1 MFDTLSMER
10 LKLSAVV
17 ISLFHGPFSAPTA
30 AKVLGVVGAPYLE
43 AKCRFYELF
52 MSRMEKIAKL
62 MEPDYVRAFHL
73 FETDRVNYEL
83 TIEISLQPDN
93 FSLPGDIHENA
104 LISSL
109 FIAMLDDKQLIK
121 VFHCWAN
128 MCKDDGRSS
137 KHFFLVFHDSL

>member
-1 MFDTLSMER
+1 
-10 LKLSAVV
+10 
-17 ISLFHGPFSAPTA
+17 
-30 AKVLGVVGAPYLE
+30 
-43 AKCRFYELF
+43 
-52 MSRMEKIAKL
+52 MEKIAKL
-62 MEPDYVRAFHL
+62 MEPDYVRVFHL

-83 TIEISLQPDN
+83 TIEISLQADN
-93 FSLPGDIHENA
+93 FSLPGDFHENA

-128 MCKDDGRSS
+128 MCEDDGRSS